1 MALAPSLI
9 NGSGLS
15 LVSAIAEQLTQP
27 SALLSGTNSPSQKGE
42 QKANREPRRLET
54 IATHTKQKA
63 EPISN
68 REKEAIF
75 YPHFCS
81 PGVDVPSQEGEQK
94 ANRERL
100 RLETLV
106 THRKHKAGVASNR
119 EKEALFQ
126 IIPRHQNAPTHP
138 PFLLRLKT
146 TPIPCF
152 VELTHD
158 FDRNTLR
165 LRRIS
170 IEPKFRLLSS
180 LRGRKTGGPTRLVVS
195 ADERPSPTR
204 KCQFNGDHRHPQER
218 RSTRYCNAQDLAVA
232 SL

>member
-1 MALAPSLI
+1 VQSASAGLAVLGRLTAAPIIQEIATPRGSMALAPSLI

-42 QKANREPRRLET
+42 QKANRE
-54 IATHTKQKA
+54 
-63 EPISN
+63 
-68 REKEAIF
+68 
-75 YPHFCS
+75 
-81 PGVDVPSQEGEQK
+81 
-94 ANRERL
+94 RL

-106 THRKHKAGVASNR
+106 TLRKHKAGVASNR

-158 FDRNTLR
+158 FNRNTLR

-170 IEPKFRLLSS
+170 IEPKSRLLSS
-180 LRGRKTGGPTRLVVS
+180 LRGRKTGGLTRLVVS
-195 ADERPSPTR
+195 AGERPSPTR

-218 RSTRYCNAQDLAVA
+218 RSTRYCTAQDLAVA